1 MFEHPLIKRN
11 CSSTIIIRQNRKYVK
26 RFHKKFINGG
36 ESISQQHAL
45 SPCTTSQESRSC
57 NVCLN
62 VSTMPRTKI
71 KPQTA
76 NLFPRM
82 KVHNLKQMAQTVN
95 YLREHGLLNYDEL
108 KKKSSDA
115 TARFNDL
122 SEQIKSAEKRMAEI
136 AALKTHIINYSKTR
150 DVYAAYRKSG
160 YSKKYLAEHESDIIL
175 HKAAK
180 KTFGDLGLEKL
191 PTVKSLQA
199 EYAELLTQ
207 KKAAYAEYRTAR
219 DEMKELLI
227 HKANVEQILGKEPKN
242 EEKKNEHER
251 G

>member
-1 MFEHPLIKRN
+1 M
-11 CSSTIIIRQNRKYVK
+11 
-26 RFHKKFINGG
+26 
-36 ESISQQHAL
+36 
-45 SPCTTSQESRSC
+45 
-57 NVCLN
+57 
-62 VSTMPRTKI
+62 
-71 KPQTA
+71 
-76 NLFPRM
+76 
-82 KVHNLKQMAQTVN
+82 N
-95 YLREHGLLNYDEL
+95 YLREHGLLDYDEL

-122 SEQIKSAEKRMAEI
+122 SEQIKTAEKRMAEI
-136 AALKTHIINYSKTR
+136 AVLKTHIINYSKTR
-150 DVYAAYRKSG
+150 DVYTAYRMSG

-180 KTFGDLGLEKL
+180 KAFDDLGLEKL
-191 PTVKSLQA
+191 PAVKGLQT
-199 EYAELLTQ
+199 EYAELLTK

-227 HKANVEQILGKEPKN
+227 HKANVEQILGKEPEN